1 MIQLNV
7 KYVISAAMV
16 ALMFFGSSCKIQE
29 LEFNGVNDVSVGSM
43 TSDDIE
49 VTINVK
55 LDNPNNFKIKVVKA
69 KLDLFIGGAE
79 AGTADLG
86 DKIIIKKKTEDNYDI
101 IISTDRE
108 QLMSAALKSALTSFG
123 SGKITVKV
131 KGWVKGRVWGIGK
144 KIDIEFKENVD
155 MDMLKGMK

>member
-1 MIQLNV
+1 MIQLNFR
-7 KYVISAAMV
+7 YYISAILV
-16 ALMFFGSSCKIQE
+16 ALMFFGGSCKIQE

-43 TSDDIE
+43 KSDNIE
-49 VTINVK
+49 ITINVK

-69 KLDLFIGGAE
+69 KLDLFIGGIE
-79 AGTADLG
+79 AGTADLE
-86 DKIIIKKKTEDNYDI
+86 DKITIKKKAEDNYDI
-101 IISTDRE
+101 IITTDRE

-144 KIDIEFKENVD
+144 KIDVEFKENVD